1 MNIEQIINDEVY
13 NTESGQKL
21 LKILSKYDVSTKAA
35 ELFIIMSKTEIQRQS
50 LLDLL
55 KNGTGKKDTLVCHI
69 KKLSSLIK
77 EDTVNEQKFGYH
89 LRRFFLLIMLNHLEE
104 LVKRKKNL
112 VLIDNKKCGIRT
124 VTESN

>member
-21 LKILSKYDVSTKAA
+21 LKILSKYDISTKAA
-35 ELFIIMSKTEIQRQS
+35 ELFIIMSKTETQRQS

-55 KNGTGKKDTLVCHI
+55 KDGTGKKDTLVCHL
-69 KKLSSLIK
+69 KKLKSLLN
-77 EDTVNEQKFGYH
+77 EDKVNEQKFGYH

-112 VLIDNKKCGIRT
+112 ALVYNKKDGIRT

>member
-13 NTESGQKL
+13 NTASGQKL

-35 ELFIIMSKTEIQRQS
+35 ELFIIMSKTETQRQS

-55 KNGTGKKDTLVCHI
+55 KDGTGKKDTLVCHL
-69 KKLSSLIK
+69 KKLKSLLN
-77 EDTVNEQKFGYH
+77 EDKVNEQKFGYH

-112 VLIDNKKCGIRT
+112 ALVDNKKDGIRT